1 MISMYFTVSSCDP
14 GSCLDLVLHRSNG
27 GAPRSTGTAYRVVMT
42 VAPPHEYIPAGPL
55 AIEPAGG
62 FQPVA
67 VHRAAFAAV
76 LAGVETGDYDH
87 EVIAW
92 LTHLDDTTCR
102 VVTSLLWRCRQAPP
116 LTEA

>member
-1 MISMYFTVSSCDP
+1 
-14 GSCLDLVLHRSNG
+14 
-27 GAPRSTGTAYRVVMT
+27 MT

-55 AIEPAGG
+55 AIEPPGG

-76 LAGVETGDYDH
+76 LEGVATGDYDH